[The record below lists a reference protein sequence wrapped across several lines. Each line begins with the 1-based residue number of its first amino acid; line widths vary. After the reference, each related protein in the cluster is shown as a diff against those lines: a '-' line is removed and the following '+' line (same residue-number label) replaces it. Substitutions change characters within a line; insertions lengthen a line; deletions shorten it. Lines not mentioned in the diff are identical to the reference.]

1 MPGTSEWLA
10 GGCPTLEAAEELLKK
25 YQPTSKKLGFE
36 KMEDHMSPSAAAAS
50 TVDLEP
56 AVVPPPPF
64 PFPSPLPFSPSY
76 NPPTKKLY
84 GSNFE
89 VPQGAVH

>member
-1 MPGTSEWLA
+1 
-10 GGCPTLEAAEELLKK
+10 
-25 YQPTSKKLGFE
+25 
-36 KMEDHMSPSAAAAS
+36 MSPSAAAAS

-64 PFPSPLPFSPSY
+64 PFPSPMPFPPSY

>member
-1 MPGTSEWLA
+1 MV
-10 GGCPTLEAAEELLKK
+10 GGCPTLEAEELLKK

-36 KMEDHMSPSAAAAS
+36 KMEDHMSQSAAAAAS

-56 AVVPPPPF
+56 AVVPPPPP
-64 PFPSPLPFSPSY
+64 PFPSPLPFPPSY